1 MRTNLRMDL
10 LQYLTKSS
18 TTLLIR
24 RNPHLREEI
33 SAANHKH
40 MRLTDENKN
49 PSLAPPYGLGNTA
62 KLTKEIEK
70 EAANWFTM
78 FMDKALEKGIKK
90 CKGRAGS
97 NLLRALGQN

>member
-1 MRTNLRMDL
+1 
-10 LQYLTKSS
+10 
-18 TTLLIR
+18 
-24 RNPHLREEI
+24 
-33 SAANHKH
+33 

-70 EAANWFTM
+70 EAPNWFTM

-90 CKGRAGS
+90 CKGTTCDADVNEVPQSLIFQVLNWVEAEQFADNTR
-97 NLLRALGQN
+97 